1 MTDQYR
7 TNYDRHIDI
16 IRRKCALGIQYK
28 HVSKEDITGFISKLV
43 ARPEYRTIY
52 QHKGMLLQNLHH
64 RYLYIIIKL
73 PHLSDLEQGI
83 PSFLNCDNYGS
94 LTANNPDPLLDDTQT
109 NDNELHQVICNTFKI
124 DYFQEMD
131 TIIKLRNRLECK
143 INFTLLALLPNK
155 LNITE
160 QGPVTSGEGIRN
172 KRAIPTLAIIQ
183 GIAAIGGMMI
193 KGINALVD
201 AKRASSFNNAIKLVN
216 ENVQITHDRLI
227 TLENRTVMMA
237 KAIIPIL
244 KDFKQQINNTNDRLN
259 RQYRMMTREHDRYN
273 RLFRQTHK
281 TFQIHHL
288 ALLMVKDYITI
299 LVGTSQRIHRQYV
312 RYGSALDDTLIG
324 IEHLNSGYLTHRILD
339 PKVLAK
345 YLEVIEDDLEETAPE
360 FEPVFTNVYQYY
372 GNSLISFTNIIDDL
386 LLQLLILIKLKVQ
399 VPMSLFS
406 IEMAPVPLDAETY
419 LGKKREYTQIIP
431 ETELI
436 ALTENN
442 SIPLTQ
448 AQILLCAKIGYMYY
462 CEYAHLL
469 KKCTEHTCMSAIY
482 YDQGSDIKAKQC
494 KTIVTFDTI
503 LESKILDA
511 SNLLILSNLQKPWT
525 IAYKDIS
532 RVFEIEYSTYR
543 ILNRLELCECSLI
556 AGNYLLSYMNINCG
570 NAPEA
575 RDGYFTTYNSFNK
588 IVLDIIT
595 EKFDIQVD
603 ENTRNQATLLH
614 DDIPGYDL
622 PTIDFVQTTTDNDE
636 DVSILEEDNSQIYAH
651 LDNVLVHMIDKQQT
665 AIFKSN
671 LDFNKNKEKISQ
683 YIKYAENWQVASVIC
698 SYTVM
703 ACDVILTVAMII
715 FLLKYRKTMQVMLT
729 AFLQINTKNTGIQSV
744 QADQIGRT
752 YPLLFTLNLPK
763 EEEIMD
769 DLREI
774 TTMEY
779 VVQVIMI
786 IVCIAIVLIIMYFCC
801 TKCRHTHTIFKY
813 CFPFLPISRI
823 VRTSRRTDLFVEV
836 TNVTKGNGIW
846 AHFVSTGCFPT
857 QIQLSRLI
865 QKDDVQI
872 ETVCCIFKWIRINWS
887 SINATGIS
895 GTIITMPDMAY
906 ISIFMDNDLTHI
918 TEDHFE
924 IKLIARLLD
933 QMYVIQPP
941 MFPPR
946 YDDALPS
953 APQFPEHLHSLLTCS

>member
-1 MTDQYR
+1 M
-7 TNYDRHIDI
+7 
-16 IRRKCALGIQYK
+16 
-28 HVSKEDITGFISKLV
+28 
-43 ARPEYRTIY
+43 
-52 QHKGMLLQNLHH
+52 
-64 RYLYIIIKL
+64 
-73 PHLSDLEQGI
+73 
-83 PSFLNCDNYGS
+83 
-94 LTANNPDPLLDDTQT
+94 
-109 NDNELHQVICNTFKI
+109 
-124 DYFQEMD
+124 
-131 TIIKLRNRLECK
+131 
-143 INFTLLALLPNK
+143 
-155 LNITE
+155 E
-160 QGPVTSGEGIRN
+160 QGPATSGEGIRN
-172 KRAIPTLAIIQ
+172 KRAIPSLAIIQ

-201 AKRASSFNNAIKLVN
+201 AKRASLFNNAIKLVN
-216 ENVQITHDRLI
+216 ENVQITHDQLI
-227 TLENRTVMMA
+227 TLQNRTAMMT
-237 KAIIPIL
+237 KAIIPVL
-244 KDFKQQINNTNDRLN
+244 KDFKQQINNTNERLN
-259 RQYRMMTREHDRYN
+259 RQYRMMTGAHDRYN

-299 LVGTSQRIHRQYV
+299 LAGTFQRIHRQYI
-312 RYGSALDDTLIG
+312 RYESAFDDTLIG

-339 PKVLAK
+339 PKILAK
-345 YLEVIEDDLEETAPE
+345 YLEAIEDDLEETAPE

-386 LLQLLILIKLKVQ
+386 LLQLPILIKLKVQ

-406 IEMAPVPLDAETY
+406 IEMALVPLDAETY
-419 LGKKREYTQIIP
+419 LGEKREYTQIIL

-436 ALTENN
+436 ALTKNN
-442 SIPLTQ
+442 YIPLTQ
-448 AQILLCAKIGYMYY
+448 AQISLCAKIGYMYY

-503 LESKILDA
+503 PESKILDA
-511 SNLLILSNLQKPWT
+511 GDLLFLSNLQKPWT
-525 IAYKDIS
+525 IACKDIS
-532 RVFEIEYSTYR
+532 RVFEIEYATYH
-543 ILNRLELCECSLI
+543 ILNRLELCECSLTT
-556 AGNYLLSYMNINCG
+556 GNYLLSYTNINCG

-575 RDGYFTTYNSFNK
+575 RDSYFTTYYSFNK
-588 IVLDIIT
+588 IVLGVIT

-603 ENTRNQATLLH
+603 ENTRNQAALFH
-614 DDIPGYDL
+614 DDI
-622 PTIDFVQTTTDNDE
+622 DFAQTTTDQDE
-636 DVSILEEDNSQIYAH
+636 DISILEEDNSQIYAH
-651 LDNVLVHMIDKQQT
+651 LDNVLVHMIDNQQT
-665 AIFKSN
+665 AIFKLN
-671 LDFNKNKEKISQ
+671 QDFNKNKEKISQ

-698 SYTVM
+698 SYTAM
-703 ACDVILTVAMII
+703 ACDVLLIVAMIF
-715 FLLKYRKTMQVMLT
+715 FLLKYRKTMQVMLA
-729 AFLQINTKNTGIQSV
+729 AFLQINTKNTGIQPV

-752 YPLLFTLNLPK
+752 YPPLFTLNLPN

-774 TTMEY
+774 TAMEY

-801 TKCRHTHTIFKY
+801 MKCRHTHTIFKY
-813 CFPFLPISRI
+813 CFPFLPISCI
-823 VRTSRRTDLFVEV
+823 VRTSRCTDLFVEV
-836 TNVTKGNGIW
+836 TNVTKGNGTW

-887 SINATGIS
+887 SINVTGIS
-895 GTIITMPDMAY
+895 GTMITMPDMAY
-906 ISIFMDNDLTHI
+906 VSIFMDNDLTHI
-918 TEDHFE
+918 TEDHFK

-941 MFPPR
+941 MFPLR
-946 YDDALPS
+946 YDDAPPS
-953 APQFPEHLHSLLTCS
+953 APQFPEHSHLLLTHP